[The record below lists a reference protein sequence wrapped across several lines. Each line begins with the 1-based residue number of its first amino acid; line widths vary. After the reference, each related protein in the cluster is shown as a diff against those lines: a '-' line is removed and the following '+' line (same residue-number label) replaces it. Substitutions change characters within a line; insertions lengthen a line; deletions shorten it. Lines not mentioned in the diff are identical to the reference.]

1 MNAVPVPEEAASM
14 RRGLR
19 RLQRLAR
26 YVRPYWKRATVGI
39 VAMLVATGAGLAGPY
54 LAKLAIDDAIVPQD
68 LTALTWIVVAFLI
81 VSMIGFAAQGVQTY
95 QVGYAGERV
104 LTDLR
109 GDLFGHLQGLELGY
123 YERNRAGVLISRL
136 TNDVEALQ
144 QLVTDG
150 LTSTVSSTL
159 ALVGSTA
166 ILFFL
171 DWRLALAT
179 IIVFPL
185 MAVATAM
192 FRVYSARAYRRMRER
207 LGLVTATLQEDL
219 SGVRVMQAYGREET
233 NLANFRSVN
242 GSYRDANQ
250 QTVAANAYYFP
261 AVGLLSNVGT
271 AIVFGYG
278 GWLYIQGDVGLG
290 TLVAFTGY
298 LSNFFDPVQQLSQ
311 LYNTFLAAS
320 AALDKI
326 FDVMDVEPKLVDDP
340 DAIDI
345 DIDGAVDFDDVHF
358 GYRADREVLHGL
370 TLHAAAGQT
379 VALVGHTGAGKS
391 TIVKLLARFYDPTSG
406 AIKMDGHDLRKV
418 KQSSL
423 RRQIGIVPQEGFLFA
438 TTIRENIAYGRPDA
452 SDEDV
457 RAAATA
463 VGAAPFIEALP
474 LGYDTPVQERG
485 VRLSIGQ
492 RQLVALARA
501 LLHDPR
507 LLILDEATSSVDLA
521 TEERIEEAIAT
532 VLAGRTSFVVAH
544 RLSTIRRAD
553 LILVLE
559 NGRVVE
565 SGNHDELLE
574 RAGRYRALYG
584 DWLEAASA

>member
-1 MNAVPVPEEAASM
+1 M
-14 RRGLR
+14 RR
-19 RLQRLAR
+19 
-26 YVRPYWKRATVGI
+26 
-39 VAMLVATGAGLAGPY
+39 
-54 LAKLAIDDAIVPQD
+54 
-68 LTALTWIVVAFLI
+68 
-81 VSMIGFAAQGVQTY
+81 
-95 QVGYAGERV
+95 
-104 LTDLR
+104 
-109 GDLFGHLQGLELGY
+109 
-123 YERNRAGVLISRL
+123 
-136 TNDVEALQ
+136 
-144 QLVTDG
+144 
-150 LTSTVSSTL
+150 
-159 ALVGSTA
+159 
-166 ILFFL
+166 
-171 DWRLALAT
+171 
-179 IIVFPL
+179 
-185 MAVATAM
+185 
-192 FRVYSARAYRRMRER
+192 
-207 LGLVTATLQEDL
+207 
-219 SGVRVMQAYGREET
+219 
-233 NLANFRSVN
+233 
-242 GSYRDANQ
+242 
-250 QTVAANAYYFP
+250 NAYYFP

-326 FDVMDVEPKLVDDP
+326 FDVMDVEPKLVDAP

-345 DIDGAVDFDDVHF
+345 DIDGVVDFDDVHF

-406 AIKMDGHDLRKV
+406 AIKIDGHDLRKV

-553 LILVLE
+553 LIVVLE